1 MNKIFQLL
9 EIAGQ
14 LLKRIIRGKDIPP
27 SEATKLADQ
36 VRESIAMVDK
46 GTSKIDDQIKQ
57 LRQIQDQIDA
67 YEAGSPL
74 AGVKVAGQESIEEL
88 LTQISKDT
96 GATFDEIKDALRTE
110 VNLGYAADD
119 PKRLAILDDEGL
131 REYIQV
137 QYLMGNKDDITRT
150 VLDAIG
156 PRKNKADEYK
166 DIFSGNKPK
175 KNLGLTDDEIRFLSM
190 DDATYKDLGKTDV
203 GIPKPKGIQTEIDEA
218 MKQLDIQQD
227 KLRQVEEKMADPK
240 NFDKMTQPGGIAK
253 LMEEV
258 DKDNI
263 LDLEEF
269 RRRRAKDPVDDDG
282 FAMGGRI
289 GANAGIFVGKKVMD
303 MMKKFG
309 MKAPDKVADKQ
320 QIKNVIEDPNT
331 DLEYR
336 KTIKDEEG
344 MITRQGTKPGQ
355 PTIEDIRDM
364 IQNDPRYDKLTRAE
378 MDKVV
383 IKETI
388 RADLA
393 YNMGLSRAE
402 ARAIPDQTL
411 EEMYRQGYQ
420 NKYGLANGGGVG
432 TLFKR
437 KK

>member
-1 MNKIFQLL
+1 MNKIYELL
-9 EIAGQ
+9 EIAGT
-14 LLKRIIRGKDIPP
+14 LLKRILRGKDIPR

-46 GTSKIDDQIKQ
+46 GTSKIDDQLKQ
-57 LRQIQDQIDA
+57 LRQISDQIDA

-74 AGVKVAGQESIEEL
+74 AGVKVAGQEPIEEL
-88 LTQISKDT
+88 LKQISKDT
-96 GATFDEIKDALRTE
+96 GATFDEIRDAIRAD
-110 VNLGYAADD
+110 VNMGYAPDD

-150 VLDAIG
+150 VMEAIG
-156 PRKNKADEYK
+156 PRKSKADEYK

-175 KNLGLTDDEIRFLSM
+175 KNLGLTDEEIRFLNK
-190 DDATYKDLGKTDV
+190 DTTYRDLGKEDI
-203 GIPKPKGIQTEIDEA
+203 GIPKPKGIQTEIDDA
-218 MKQLDIQQD
+218 MKKLDVQQE

-240 NFDKMTQPGGIAK
+240 NFDKMTKPGGLAK

-258 DKDNI
+258 DEDNI
-263 LDLEEF
+263 IDLAEY
-269 RRRRAKDPVDDDG
+269 RRRKKDPIDDDG

-289 GANAGIFVGKKVMD
+289 HANAGVFASKKLMEF
-303 MMKKFG
+303 MKKFG

-320 QIKNVIEDPNT
+320 QIKNVIEDPDT

-336 KTIKDEEG
+336 KTIRDEEG
-344 MITRQGTKPGQ
+344 MITQQGTKPGQ

-364 IQNDPRYDKLTRAE
+364 IQNDPRYDKLTRAQ
-378 MDKVV
+378 MDKVI

-388 RADLA
+388 RADFA
-393 YNMGLSRAE
+393 YNMGLSKAE

-420 NKYGLANGGGVG
+420 SKYGLANGGGVG

-437 KK
+437 KR

>member
-1 MNKIFQLL
+1 MNKIYELL
-9 EIAGQ
+9 EIAGT
-14 LLKRIIRGKDIPP
+14 LLKRILRGKDIPR

-46 GTSKIDDQIKQ
+46 GTSKIDDQLRQ
-57 LRQIQDQIDA
+57 LRQISDQIDA

-74 AGVKVAGQESIEEL
+74 AGVKVAGQEPIEEL
-88 LTQISKDT
+88 LKQISKDT
-96 GATFDEIKDALRTE
+96 GATFDEIRDAIRAD
-110 VNLGYAADD
+110 VNMGYAPDD

-150 VLDAIG
+150 VMEAIG
-156 PRKNKADEYK
+156 PRKSKADEYK

-175 KNLGLTDDEIRFLSM
+175 KNLGLTDDEIRFLST

-218 MKQLDIQQD
+218 MKKLDVQQE

-240 NFDKMTQPGGIAK
+240 NFDKMTKPGGLAK

-258 DKDNI
+258 DEDNI
-263 LDLEEF
+263 IDLAEF
-269 RRRRAKDPVDDDG
+269 RRRKKDPIDDDG

-289 GANAGIFVGKKVMD
+289 GANSGLFASKKIMD
-303 MMKKFG
+303 MMKKLG

-320 QIKNVIEDPNT
+320 QIKNVIEDPDT

-336 KTIKDEEG
+336 KTIRDEEG
-344 MITRQGTKPGQ
+344 IITQQGTKPGQ

-364 IQNDPRYDKLTRAE
+364 VQNDPRYDKLTRAE
-378 MDKVV
+378 MDKVI

-388 RADLA
+388 RADFA
-393 YNMGLSRAE
+393 YNMGLSKAE

-437 KK
+437 KR

>member
-1 MNKIFQLL
+1 MNKIYELL
-9 EIAGQ
+9 EIAGT
-14 LLKRIIRGKDIPP
+14 LLKRILRGKDIPR

-46 GTSKIDDQIKQ
+46 GTSKIDEQLRQ

-88 LTQISKDT
+88 LKQISKDT
-96 GATFDEIKDALRTE
+96 GATFDEIRDAIRTE
-110 VNLGYAADD
+110 VNMGYAPDD

-150 VLDAIG
+150 VMEAIG
-156 PRKNKADEYK
+156 PRKSKADEYK

-218 MKQLDIQQD
+218 MKKLDVQQE

-240 NFDKMTQPGGIAK
+240 NFDKMTQPGGLAK

-263 LDLEEF
+263 IDLAEF
-269 RRRRAKDPVDDDG
+269 RRRKKDPIDDDG

-289 GANAGIFVGKKVMD
+289 HANAGVFASKKLMEF
-303 MMKKFG
+303 MKKFG

-320 QIKNVIEDPNT
+320 QIKNVIEDPDT

-336 KTIKDEEG
+336 KTIRDEEG
-344 MITRQGTKPGQ
+344 VITQQGTKPGQ

-364 IQNDPRYDKLTRAE
+364 VQNDPRYDKLTRAQ
-378 MDKVV
+378 MDKVI

-388 RADLA
+388 RADFA
-393 YNMGLSRAE
+393 YNMGLSKAE

-411 EEMYRQGYQ
+411 EELYRQGYQ

-437 KK
+437 KR

>member
-1 MNKIFQLL
+1 MNKIYELL
-9 EIAGQ
+9 EIAGT
-14 LLKRIIRGKDIPP
+14 LLKRILRGKDIPQ

-46 GTSKIDDQIKQ
+46 GTSKIDEQIRQ
-57 LRQIQDQIDA
+57 LKQIQDQIDA

-96 GATFDEIKDALRTE
+96 GATFDEIRDAIRTE
-110 VNLGYAADD
+110 VNLGYAPDD

-137 QYLMGNKDDITRT
+137 QYLMGNKDDIKRT
-150 VLDAIG
+150 VIEAIG
-156 PRKNKADEYK
+156 PRKSKADEYK

-175 KNLGLTDDEIRFLSM
+175 KNLGLTDDEIRFLST

-218 MKQLDIQQD
+218 MKKLDVQQE

-240 NFDKMTQPGGIAK
+240 NFDKMTQPGGLAK

-258 DKDNI
+258 DEDNI
-263 LDLEEF
+263 IDLAEF
-269 RRRRAKDPVDDDG
+269 RRRKKDPIDDDG

-289 GANAGIFVGKKVMD
+289 HANAGVFASKKLMD
-303 MMKKFG
+303 MMKKAG

-320 QIKNVIEDPNT
+320 QIKNVIEDPDT

-336 KTIKDEEG
+336 KTIRDEEG

-393 YNMGLSRAE
+393 YNMGLSKAE

-437 KK
+437 KR

>member
-1 MNKIFQLL
+1 M
-9 EIAGQ
+9 
-14 LLKRIIRGKDIPP
+14 
-27 SEATKLADQ
+27 
-36 VRESIAMVDK
+36 
-46 GTSKIDDQIKQ
+46 
-57 LRQIQDQIDA
+57 
-67 YEAGSPL
+67 
-74 AGVKVAGQESIEEL
+74 
-88 LTQISKDT
+88 
-96 GATFDEIKDALRTE
+96 
-110 VNLGYAADD
+110 
-119 PKRLAILDDEGL
+119 
-131 REYIQV
+131 
-137 QYLMGNKDDITRT
+137 
-150 VLDAIG
+150 
-156 PRKNKADEYK
+156 
-166 DIFSGNKPK
+166 
-175 KNLGLTDDEIRFLSM
+175 TDDEIRFLSM

>member
-1 MNKIFQLL
+1 MNKIYELL
-9 EIAGQ
+9 EIAGT
-14 LLKRIIRGKDIPP
+14 LLKRILRGKDIPR

-46 GTSKIDDQIKQ
+46 GTSKIDDQLRQ
-57 LRQIQDQIDA
+57 LRQISDQIDA

-74 AGVKVAGQESIEEL
+74 AGVKVAGQEPIEEL
-88 LTQISKDT
+88 LKQISKDT
-96 GATFDEIKDALRTE
+96 GATFDEIRDAIRTE
-110 VNLGYAADD
+110 VNMGYAPDD

-150 VLDAIG
+150 VLEAIG
-156 PRKNKADEYK
+156 PRKSKADEYK

-175 KNLGLTDDEIRFLSM
+175 KNLGLTDDEIRFLST

-218 MKQLDIQQD
+218 MKKLDVQQE

-240 NFDKMTQPGGIAK
+240 NFDKMTQPGGLAK

-258 DKDNI
+258 DEDNI
-263 LDLEEF
+263 IDLAEF
-269 RRRRAKDPVDDDG
+269 RRRKKDPIDDDG

-289 GANAGIFVGKKVMD
+289 GANSGLFASKKIMD
-303 MMKKFG
+303 MMKKLG

-320 QIKNVIEDPNT
+320 QIKNVIEDPDT

-336 KTIKDEEG
+336 RTIRDEEG
-344 MITRQGTKPGQ
+344 MITQQGTKPGQ

-364 IQNDPRYDKLTRAE
+364 IQNDPRYDKLTRAQ

-393 YNMGLSRAE
+393 YNMGLSKAE

-437 KK
+437 KR

>member
-1 MNKIFQLL
+1 MNKIYELL
-9 EIAGQ
+9 EIAGT
-14 LLKRIIRGKDIPP
+14 LLKRILRGKDIPR

-46 GTSKIDDQIKQ
+46 GTSKIDDQLRQ

-88 LTQISKDT
+88 LKQISKDT
-96 GATFDEIKDALRTE
+96 GATFDEIRDAIRAD
-110 VNLGYAADD
+110 VNMGYAPDD

-131 REYIQV
+131 REYIEV

-150 VLDAIG
+150 VIEAIG
-156 PRKNKADEYK
+156 PRKSKADEYK

-175 KNLGLTDDEIRFLSM
+175 KNLGLTDDEIRFLST
-190 DDATYKDLGKTDV
+190 DDATYKDLGKTDI
-203 GIPKPKGIQTEIDEA
+203 GLPKPKGIQTEIDEA
-218 MKQLDIQQD
+218 MKKLDVQQE

-240 NFDKMTQPGGIAK
+240 NFDKMTQPGGLAK

-258 DKDNI
+258 DEDNI
-263 LDLEEF
+263 IDLAEF
-269 RRRRAKDPVDDDG
+269 RRRKKDPVDDDG

-289 GANAGIFVGKKVMD
+289 GANKGLFASKKLMD
-303 MMKKFG
+303 MMKKSG

-320 QIKNVIEDPNT
+320 QIKNVIEDPDT

-336 KTIKDEEG
+336 KTIRDEEG
-344 MITRQGTKPGQ
+344 VITQQGTKPGQ

-364 IQNDPRYDKLTRAE
+364 VQNDPRYDKLTRAE
-378 MDKVV
+378 MDKVI

-393 YNMGLSRAE
+393 YNMGLSKAE

-420 NKYGLANGGGVG
+420 NRFGMANGGGVG

-437 KK
+437 KR

>member
-1 MNKIFQLL
+1 MNKIYELL
-9 EIAGQ
+9 EIAGT
-14 LLKRIIRGKDIPP
+14 LLKRILRGKDIPR

-46 GTSKIDDQIKQ
+46 GTSKIDDQLRQ
-57 LRQIQDQIDA
+57 LRQISDQIDA

-74 AGVKVAGQESIEEL
+74 AGVKVAGQEPIEEL
-88 LTQISKDT
+88 LKQISKDT
-96 GATFDEIKDALRTE
+96 GATFDEIRDAIRTE
-110 VNLGYAADD
+110 VNMGYAPDD

-150 VLDAIG
+150 VLEAIG
-156 PRKNKADEYK
+156 PRKSKADEYK

-175 KNLGLTDDEIRFLSM
+175 KNLGLTDDEIRFLST

-218 MKQLDIQQD
+218 MKKLDVQQE

-240 NFDKMTQPGGIAK
+240 NFDKMTQPGGLAK

-258 DKDNI
+258 DEDNI
-263 LDLEEF
+263 IDLAEF
-269 RRRRAKDPVDDDG
+269 RRRKKDPIDDDG

-289 GANAGIFVGKKVMD
+289 GANSGLFASKKIMD
-303 MMKKFG
+303 MMKKLG

-320 QIKNVIEDPNT
+320 QIKNVIEDPDT

-336 KTIKDEEG
+336 KTIRDEEG
-344 MITRQGTKPGQ
+344 MITQQGTKPGQ

-364 IQNDPRYDKLTRAE
+364 IQNDPRYDKLTRAQ

-393 YNMGLSRAE
+393 YNMGLSKAE

-437 KK
+437 KR

>member
-1 MNKIFQLL
+1 MNKIYELL
-9 EIAGQ
+9 EIAGT
-14 LLKRIIRGKDIPP
+14 LLKRILRGKDIPR

-46 GTSKIDDQIKQ
+46 GTSKIDDQLRQ
-57 LRQIQDQIDA
+57 LRQISDQIDA

-74 AGVKVAGQESIEEL
+74 AGVKVAGQEPIEEL
-88 LTQISKDT
+88 LKQISKDT
-96 GATFDEIKDALRTE
+96 GATFDEIRDAIRTE
-110 VNLGYAADD
+110 VNMGYAPDD

-150 VLDAIG
+150 VLEAIG
-156 PRKNKADEYK
+156 PRKSKADEYK

-175 KNLGLTDDEIRFLSM
+175 KNLGLTDDEIRFLST

-218 MKQLDIQQD
+218 MKKLDVQQE

-240 NFDKMTQPGGIAK
+240 NFDKMTQPGGLAK

-258 DKDNI
+258 DEDNI
-263 LDLEEF
+263 IDLAEF
-269 RRRRAKDPVDDDG
+269 RRRKKDPIDDDG

-289 GANAGIFVGKKVMD
+289 GANSGLFAGKKIMD
-303 MMKKFG
+303 MMKKLG

-320 QIKNVIEDPNT
+320 QIKNVIEDPDT

-336 KTIKDEEG
+336 KTIRDEEG
-344 MITRQGTKPGQ
+344 IITQQGTKPGQ

-364 IQNDPRYDKLTRAE
+364 VQNDPRYDKLTRAE
-378 MDKVV
+378 MDKVI

-388 RADLA
+388 RADFA
-393 YNMGLSRAE
+393 YNMGLSKAE

-437 KK
+437 KR

>member
-1 MNKIFQLL
+1 MNKIYELL
-9 EIAGQ
+9 EIAGT
-14 LLKRIIRGKDIPP
+14 LLKRILRGKDIPR

-46 GTSKIDDQIKQ
+46 GTSKIDEQLRQ

-88 LTQISKDT
+88 LKQISKDT
-96 GATFDEIKDALRTE
+96 GATFDEIRDAIRTE
-110 VNLGYAADD
+110 VNMGYAPDD

-150 VLDAIG
+150 VLEAIG
-156 PRKNKADEYK
+156 PRKSKADEYK

-175 KNLGLTDDEIRFLSM
+175 KNLGLTDDEIRFLST
-190 DDATYKDLGKTDV
+190 DDATYKDLGKTDI
-203 GIPKPKGIQTEIDEA
+203 GLPKPKGIQTEIDEA
-218 MKQLDIQQD
+218 MKKLDVQQE

-240 NFDKMTQPGGIAK
+240 NFDKMTKPGGLAK

-258 DKDNI
+258 DEDNI
-263 LDLEEF
+263 IDLAEF
-269 RRRRAKDPVDDDG
+269 RIRKKDPIDDDG

-289 GANAGIFVGKKVMD
+289 GANKGLFASKKLMD
-303 MMKKFG
+303 MMKKSG

-320 QIKNVIEDPNT
+320 QIKNVIEDPDT

-336 KTIKDEEG
+336 RTIRDEEG

-364 IQNDPRYDKLTRAE
+364 IQNDPRYDKLTRAQ

-393 YNMGLSRAE
+393 YNMGLSKAE

-437 KK
+437 KR

>member
-1 MNKIFQLL
+1 MNKIYELL
-9 EIAGQ
+9 EIAGT
-14 LLKRIIRGKDIPP
+14 LLKRILRGKDIPR

-46 GTSKIDDQIKQ
+46 GTSKIDDQLRQ
-57 LRQIQDQIDA
+57 LRQISDQIDA

-74 AGVKVAGQESIEEL
+74 AGVKVAGQEPIEEL
-88 LTQISKDT
+88 LKQISKDT
-96 GATFDEIKDALRTE
+96 GATFDEIRDAIRTE
-110 VNLGYAADD
+110 VNMGYAPDD

-150 VLDAIG
+150 VLEAIG
-156 PRKNKADEYK
+156 PRKSKADEYK

-175 KNLGLTDDEIRFLSM
+175 KNLGLTDDEIRFLST

-218 MKQLDIQQD
+218 MKKLDVQQE

-240 NFDKMTQPGGIAK
+240 NFDKMTQPGGLAK

-258 DKDNI
+258 DEDNI
-263 LDLEEF
+263 IDLAEF
-269 RRRRAKDPVDDDG
+269 RRRKKDPIDDDG

-289 GANAGIFVGKKVMD
+289 GANSGLFASKKLMD
-303 MMKKFG
+303 LMKKSG

-320 QIKNVIEDPNT
+320 QIKNVIEDPDT

-336 KTIKDEEG
+336 KTIRDEEG
-344 MITRQGTKPGQ
+344 MITQQGTKPGQ

-364 IQNDPRYDKLTRAE
+364 IQNDPRYDKLTRAQ

-393 YNMGLSRAE
+393 YNMGLSKAE

-437 KK
+437 KR

>member
-1 MNKIFQLL
+1 MNKIYELL
-9 EIAGQ
+9 EIAGT
-14 LLKRIIRGKDIPP
+14 LLKRILRGKDIPQ

-46 GTSKIDDQIKQ
+46 GTSKIDEQIRQ
-57 LRQIQDQIDA
+57 LKQIQDQIDA

-96 GATFDEIKDALRTE
+96 GATFDEIRDAIRTE
-110 VNLGYAADD
+110 VNLGYAPDD

-150 VLDAIG
+150 VIEAIG
-156 PRKNKADEYK
+156 PRKSKADEYK

-175 KNLGLTDDEIRFLSM
+175 KNLGLTDDEIRFLST

-218 MKQLDIQQD
+218 MKKLDVQQE

-240 NFDKMTQPGGIAK
+240 NFDKMTQPGGLAK

-258 DKDNI
+258 DEDNI
-263 LDLEEF
+263 IDLAEF
-269 RRRRAKDPVDDDG
+269 RRRKKDPIDDDG
-282 FAMGGRI
+282 FAMGSRI
-289 GANAGIFVGKKVMD
+289 HANAGVFASKKLMD
-303 MMKKFG
+303 MMKKAG

-320 QIKNVIEDPNT
+320 QIKNVIEDPDT

-336 KTIKDEEG
+336 KTIRDEEG

-393 YNMGLSRAE
+393 YNMGLSKAE

-437 KK
+437 KR

>member
-1 MNKIFQLL
+1 MNKIYELL
-9 EIAGQ
+9 EIAGT
-14 LLKRIIRGKDIPP
+14 LLKRILRGKDIPQ

-46 GTSKIDDQIKQ
+46 GTSKIDEQIRQ
-57 LRQIQDQIDA
+57 LKQIQDQIDA

-88 LTQISKDT
+88 LKQISKDT
-96 GATFDEIKDALRTE
+96 GATFDEIRDAIRTE
-110 VNLGYAADD
+110 VNMGYAPDD

-150 VLDAIG
+150 VIEAIG
-156 PRKNKADEYK
+156 PRKSKADEYK

-175 KNLGLTDDEIRFLSM
+175 KNLGLTDDEIRFLST
-190 DDATYKDLGKTDV
+190 DDATYKDLGKTDI
-203 GIPKPKGIQTEIDEA
+203 GLPKPKGIQTEIDEA
-218 MKQLDIQQD
+218 MKKLDVQQE

-240 NFDKMTQPGGIAK
+240 NFDKMTKPGGLAK

-258 DKDNI
+258 DEDNI
-263 LDLEEF
+263 IDLAEF
-269 RRRRAKDPVDDDG
+269 RRRKKDPIDDDG

-289 GANAGIFVGKKVMD
+289 GANSGLFASKKLMD
-303 MMKKFG
+303 MMKKSG

-320 QIKNVIEDPNT
+320 QIKNVIEDPDT

-336 KTIKDEEG
+336 KTIRDEEG
-344 MITRQGTKPGQ
+344 VITQQGTKPGQ

-364 IQNDPRYDKLTRAE
+364 VQNDPRYDKLTRAE

-393 YNMGLSRAE
+393 YNMGLSKAE

-420 NKYGLANGGGVG
+420 NRFGMANGGGVG

-437 KK
+437 KR

>member
-1 MNKIFQLL
+1 MNKIYELL
-9 EIAGQ
+9 EIAGT
-14 LLKRIIRGKDIPP
+14 LLKRILRGKDIPR

-46 GTSKIDDQIKQ
+46 GTSKIDEQIRQ
-57 LRQIQDQIDA
+57 LKQIQDQIDA

-96 GATFDEIKDALRTE
+96 GATFDEIRDAIRTE
-110 VNLGYAADD
+110 VNMGYAPDD

-150 VLDAIG
+150 VLEAIG
-156 PRKNKADEYK
+156 PRKSKADEYK

-175 KNLGLTDDEIRFLSM
+175 KNLGLTDDEIRFLST
-190 DDATYKDLGKTDV
+190 DDATYKDLGKTDI
-203 GIPKPKGIQTEIDEA
+203 GLPKPKGIQTEIDEA
-218 MKQLDIQQD
+218 MKKLDVQQE

-240 NFDKMTQPGGIAK
+240 NFDKMTQPGGLAK

-258 DKDNI
+258 DEDNI
-263 LDLEEF
+263 IDLAEF
-269 RRRRAKDPVDDDG
+269 RRRKKDPIDDDG

-289 GANAGIFVGKKVMD
+289 GANKGLFASKKLMD
-303 MMKKFG
+303 MMKKSG

-320 QIKNVIEDPNT
+320 QIKNVIEDPDT

-336 KTIKDEEG
+336 KTIRDEEG
-344 MITRQGTKPGQ
+344 VITQQGTKPGQ

-393 YNMGLSRAE
+393 YNMGLSKAE

-420 NKYGLANGGGVG
+420 NRFGMANGGGVG

-437 KK
+437 KR